1 MLFRSIRSLLRCAQ
15 TSRSWR
21 SLVSAELRRR
31 FAHILRRFF
40 GDRSADFLHV
50 LSVHGAIISGST
62 ALAFLS
68 SPDRW
73 CPGDMDVY
81 VGCDN
86 YRQFLQALHDYRLAA
101 FASDTGSRGS
111 SSSGGISAV
120 RRYTTPTCERL
131 DVIQSITP
139 NPVHPLLYFWGS
151 LVVNFLTPRGAVCA
165 YPSHTLNHK
174 AFATDISYS
183 PKLLAAREKYESRG
197 FEFHTV
203 DSWRPARLN
212 APEGSRVFA
221 VGPILYAD
229 FQSKWLTNSAPLP
242 IVHAGKNWVL
252 SPDLPS

>member
-1 MLFRSIRSLLRCAQ
+1 MS
-15 TSRSWR
+15 
-21 SLVSAELRRR
+21 VELRRR
-31 FAHILRRFF
+31 FILIIRRFF
-40 GDRSADFLHV
+40 GDRSNDFLHI
-50 LSVHGAIISGST
+50 LTVHGAVISGST

-68 SPDRW
+68 WPDCW
-73 CPGDMDVY
+73 SPGDIDVY
-81 VGCDN
+81 VGSND
-86 YRQFLQALHDYRLAA
+86 YRHFLQALHDYQLAV
-101 FASDTGSRGS
+101 STSGQGSHGS
-111 SSSGGISAV
+111 FSYDGITNV
-120 RRYTTPTCERL
+120 LRYITPTCERL
-131 DVIQSITP
+131 DVIRSITP

-151 LVVNFLTPRGAVCA
+151 LVVNFLTPHGAVCA
-165 YPSHTLNHK
+165 YPSYTLNHK

-183 PKLLAAREKYESRG
+183 PKLLAAHEKYESRG